1 MTEITKLSWE
11 DIENCCIKL
20 YEQILSINIKI
31 DTIVSIQRGG
41 CIPGVILSHMLHVD
55 ECYTIGIRTTCSD
68 NVRSRRLDDPKIQIP
83 ETLRSISGKNVL
95 IVDDVTNTGN
105 TLVYAKEEVLKFN
118 PCNCFTSV
126 LIWDGDNSFE
136 CKADLFARHTPGWV
150 VFPWEVVSGSE
161 AKRNRL

>member
-1 MTEITKLSWE
+1 MKEITKLSWA

-20 YEQILSINIKI
+20 YEQILSSKI
-31 DTIVSIQRGG
+31 RIDAIVSIQRGG
-41 CIPGVILSHMLHVD
+41 CIPGVILSHLLHID

-68 NVRSRRLDDPKIQIP
+68 NIRSTRLNYPKLQIP
-83 ETLRSISGKNVL
+83 ETLRGISGKNVL

-118 PCNCFTSV
+118 PCNCLTSV

-136 CKADLFARHTPGWV
+136 CKADLFAHHTPGWV
-150 VFPWEVVSGSE
+150 VFPWEMVSSAE
-161 AKRNRL
+161 AKKP